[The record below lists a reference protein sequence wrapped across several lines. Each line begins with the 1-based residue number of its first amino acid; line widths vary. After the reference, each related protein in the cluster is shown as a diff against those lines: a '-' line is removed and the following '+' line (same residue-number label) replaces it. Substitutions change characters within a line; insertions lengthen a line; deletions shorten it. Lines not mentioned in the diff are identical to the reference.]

1 MIEAASVSKYR
12 LEDVTKQ
19 LDELHGPQQC
29 SMIKFWNSEVISKN
43 KEERRDIKQ
52 DIDGKGL
59 ISSVLNVPNLTG
71 IICLSLTTTHYSKI
85 YYILTISKLL
95 TTPLRLPSVVS
106 TARVFSACTDIERI

>member
-1 MIEAASVSKYR
+1 MDRMIEAASVSKYR
-12 LEDVTKQ
+12 LEDITKQ

-59 ISSVLNVPNLTG
+59 ISSVFTVPNLTG
-71 IICLSLTTTHYSKI
+71 IVCLSP
-85 YYILTISKLL
+85 LL
-95 TTPLRLPSVVS
+95 TTPLRLPSVVP
-106 TARVFSACTDIERI
+106 TARVFSACTDIERIR